1 MQKMAAD
8 KVNILECDPES
19 TSVTIKYFAKIKL
32 STLLRTDHETLK
44 KICGLEAFI

>member
-1 MQKMAAD
+1 MQKIAAE

-19 TSVTIKYFAKIKL
+19 TSVTINFFPKSNSVHYNAL
-32 STLLRTDHETLK
+32 TMELK